1 MISKTN
7 KHQNMS
13 KVKRV
18 PTKRV
23 GEQKLYSHYSS
34 LSLIN
39 SSQQFGKTNLA
50 TDKQELHAESPYA
63 QKLSKIRSTS
73 ILKEPTL
80 SQSSGLVS
88 PPLNPKFSM
97 NLKSKINLSS
107 SFISKSKDPNESQVK
122 IKKKAVVPHRQS
134 IPGVCFSIEARL
146 DEVHSNHMENGI
158 SNEILDKYR
167 ECMDEIIEVDK
178 IYGGALGKI
187 KFAYEDWIK
196 AKTDSISENSRMKTE
211 IVEFSRK
218 LTEQIE
224 ENKQLHR
231 KVQKFSRE
239 NADLGRLL
247 DERDT
252 HCRALQEHLLKVTD
266 INIDEVPQ
274 DKTSWKV
281 LIAENKNYAEICAKM
296 KKKIKTI
303 KLQEKK
309 LLKLFWIF
317 KQKGYPVEEIYES
330 FSSKKK
336 AKPTLIPTLEDAS
349 DNEPNI
355 SEPTNS
361 RPKPGNIPFLK
372 MDQVEP
378 NSFTRRNSDS
388 GDDELF

>member
-1 MISKTN
+1 
-7 KHQNMS
+7 MS
-13 KVKRV
+13 KAKRV
-18 PTKRV
+18 PPKRL
-23 GEQKLYSHYSS
+23 GDQRLYTHYKS

-39 SSQQFGKTNLA
+39 PFEQLGKSNLA
-50 TDKQELHAESPYA
+50 TDKVEVHAESPYA

-73 ILKEPTL
+73 ILKDPAL
-80 SQSSGLVS
+80 SQSSGLIS
-88 PPLNPKFSM
+88 PPLNPKFSVK
-97 NLKSKINLSS
+97 LKSKINLSN
-107 SFISKSKDPNESQVK
+107 SFVSKSKDPNESQVK
-122 IKKKAVVPHRQS
+122 GKKKYIVPHRQS
-134 IPGVCFSIEARL
+134 LSGQCFTIEAKL
-146 DEVHSNHMENGI
+146 DEILSSHMENGI

-167 ECMDEIIEVDK
+167 ECMDEIIEADK
-178 IYGGALGKI
+178 VYGSALSKI

-196 AKTDSISENSRMKTE
+196 AKNGAVSEDSKMKAK

-239 NADLGRLL
+239 NVDLGRLL

-252 HCRALQEHLLKVTD
+252 HCRALQDHLLKVTD

-281 LIAENKNYAEICAKM
+281 LISENTNYAETCTKM
-296 KKKIKTI
+296 KNKIKAMR
-303 KLQEKK
+303 LQEKK

-330 FSSKKK
+330 FGSKKN
-336 AKPTLIPTLEDAS
+336 AKLTIIPTFEDLS
-349 DNEPNI
+349 DNEPDI
-355 SEPTNS
+355 SASPNS
-361 RPKPGNIPFLK
+361 RSKPGNIPSLK

-378 NSFTRRNSDS
+378 NSFTKRKSDS
-388 GDDELF
+388 GEEELY